1 MTNFF
6 VFLLFAGIGS
16 IFGPVGFFIGLILG
30 IFGWIGAANKKTES
44 KSVPAKKEVPIFTGI
59 EHKVSS
65 TPEFQS
71 TANPGS
77 EQAAE
82 YATVTSYLYA
92 YILCFYPVNDTSK
105 VDEVTDLLRKDDWIL
120 DKSKTLDEVAERLSI
135 IQIERRDSP
144 MLFKLHSEALLERTL
159 RLPRPMKSRLLMQLD
174 SLSTG
179 LGESEPKDCREFIS
193 KFQKALRKEFSA
205 SSGRIDAEAFI
216 MRSGD
221 SKAISTLQ
229 EMYRNPSRYRNILR
243 SSAAS
248 NNVLKIALGV
258 FSGMLAAEVAK
269 AAISDYQM
277 KNLISQLDKDF
288 EKAGGLDNVV
298 LEDKELESLETPDF
312 RGEPI
317 SSFNDSTDGS
327 AWENESI
334 ETPLEEETTEV
345 AQVDDLDSSSNESEV
360 SEPEVDFVDSG
371 RGFSFDYD

>member
-1 MTNFF
+1 
-6 VFLLFAGIGS
+6 
-16 IFGPVGFFIGLILG
+16 
-30 IFGWIGAANKKTES
+30 
-44 KSVPAKKEVPIFTGI
+44 
-59 EHKVSS
+59 
-65 TPEFQS
+65 
-71 TANPGS
+71 
-77 EQAAE
+77 
-82 YATVTSYLYA
+82 
-92 YILCFYPVNDTSK
+92 
-105 VDEVTDLLRKDDWIL
+105 
-120 DKSKTLDEVAERLSI
+120 
-135 IQIERRDSP
+135 
-144 MLFKLHSEALLERTL
+144 
-159 RLPRPMKSRLLMQLD
+159 MKSRLLMQLD

>member
-92 YILCFYPVNDTSK
+92 YIFCFYPVNDTSK

-120 DKSKTLDEVAERLSI
+120 DKSQTLDEVAERLSI

-179 LGESEPKDCREFIS
+179 LRSVHGKRNDRCG
-193 KFQKALRKEFSA
+193 LRNGWFAVHWSRARAQILRHRMSPHRRRSA
-205 SSGRIDAEAFI
+205 PNIAVS
-216 MRSGD
+216 RSG
-221 SKAISTLQ
+221 Q
-229 EMYRNPSRYRNILR
+229 
-243 SSAAS
+243 
-248 NNVLKIALGV
+248 
-258 FSGMLAAEVAK
+258 
-269 AAISDYQM
+269 
-277 KNLISQLDKDF
+277 SQ
-288 EKAGGLDNVV
+288 GG
-298 LEDKELESLETPDF
+298 
-312 RGEPI
+312 
-317 SSFNDSTDGS
+317 
-327 AWENESI
+327 
-334 ETPLEEETTEV
+334 
-345 AQVDDLDSSSNESEV
+345 
-360 SEPEVDFVDSG
+360 
-371 RGFSFDYD
+371 